1 MLVFSIISMFLALT
15 FYTLG
20 VWGERL
26 KGIVTK
32 KHVIFFWIGFTFDTI
47 GTTIMTQ
54 MTEKQQILQF
64 NLHSITGALAII
76 LMAVHA
82 IWATYVIWK
91 KDENKMKNFHRFS
104 LFVWLLWLIPFV
116 TGMILN
122 MG

>member
-1 MLVFSIISMFLALT
+1 MLVFSIIAMFLALT

-26 KGIVTK
+26 KGIITK
-32 KHVIFFWIGFTFDTI
+32 KHLIFFWVGFVFDTT
-47 GTTIMTQ
+47 GTTVMTQ
-54 MTEKQQILQF
+54 MSEKQHFFQF

-76 LMAVHA
+76 LMAIHA
-82 IWATYVIWK
+82 IWATYVIVK

-116 TGMILN
+116 TGMMLN
-122 MG
+122 M